1 MKKVYRADVQVLDSL
16 ADKWPSTVVS
26 RAELHKFSGG
36 ILNGRTMANRE
47 CREDSD
53 RIPCFRMKKTVFYTV
68 SDVIDYIKRNTRT
81 G

>member
-1 MKKVYRADVQVLDSL
+1 MKKVYRTDVSVLDSL

-26 RAELHKFSGG
+26 RAELHKLTGG
-36 ILNGRTMANRE
+36 VLNGRTMANIE
-47 CREDSD
+47 SLGTSD

-81 G
+81 D